1 MTTIQDAVQR
11 IRAEYLEMP
20 GLRLKAEQVQR
31 LCAVERS
38 VCQKVLDTLVDGK
51 FLYRR
56 ADGRYGRVLDGL
68 FARQHSA
75 RADLG
80 DLAPDTHAFTRVS

>member
-1 MTTIQDAVQR
+1 MTTIQDVIQR
-11 IRAEYLEMP
+11 VRAEYLEMP

-31 LCAVERS
+31 LCAIEQS

-51 FLYRR
+51 FLYMR

-68 FARQHSA
+68 FARQSA

-80 DLAPDTHAFTRVS
+80 DLGPDTHAFKRVS